1 MRSSF
6 RIKRIHNDA
15 EIVFESL
22 FIKAA
27 DTMLLLDGVM
37 IQTYPV
43 QTGLNKTNGGYAF
56 VNHNDNRVVFVI
68 CPQAGNDY
76 YSVFKNKAP
85 KGHTGHAP
93 IWYFDNLPQ
102 RTRERPALYN
112 KMDGEDGSTHD
123 YGCMINSILDYLL
136 KDDYGSVNGVQK
148 GLKGEGA

>member
-1 MRSSF
+1 MSKSF

-27 DTMLLLDGVM
+27 DTMLLLDSIT

-43 QTGLNKTNGGYAF
+43 ETGSGRQNGGYAF

-93 IWYFDNLPQ
+93 IWYFGNLPLRIQ
-102 RTRERPALYN
+102 ERPALYN
-112 KMDGEDGSTHD
+112 RMGDGDGTEHD
-123 YGCMINSILDYLL
+123 FSGMIASILDYLL
-136 KDDYGSVNGVQK
+136 KYDYQTPLDSCFR
-148 GLKGEGA
+148 